1 MFKNTKRY
9 FVLKEESGKRK
20 RKRKEKGKS
29 KKLRTVA
36 IQYDGEQG

>member
-9 FVLKEESGKRK
+9 SVLKAQRGK

-36 IQYDGEQG
+36 KQYDGEQG